1 MQAGDRSASGIMS
14 LLLESARKIE
24 VNLEG
29 GVVSQ
34 SYDGASVM
42 SGHKSGLQALVNSH
56 LERLII
62 YIHCFCHRLALVVKD
77 ALNSIPF
84 MHEHYSMVS
93 SLYNHFKL
101 KDISDLYDGNTLKRL
116 IETRWSG
123 HLATI
128 KAIDNDLQNVINCLC
143 TSTDRSVEV
152 QHRAISLGLYHQI
165 CNSSFILFNKI
176 LKEILEILN
185 IANLTFQ
192 SKGSNI
198 TAHMEIVNGC
208 QREIDN
214 ISSVYNTDK
223 ICQDLQFLTIYYINH
238 VKRPGRDRNVPS
250 VLQKCI
256 ADTHLP
262 SDVSGN
268 DSLHD
273 ASSRLRQ
280 VVVALKICF

>member
-1 MQAGDRSASGIMS
+1 M
-14 LLLESARKIE
+14 
-24 VNLEG
+24 
-29 GVVSQ
+29 
-34 SYDGASVM
+34 
-42 SGHKSGLQALVNSH
+42 
-56 LERLII
+56 
-62 YIHCFCHRLALVVKD
+62 
-77 ALNSIPF
+77 
-84 MHEHYSMVS
+84 
-93 SLYNHFKL
+93 
-101 KDISDLYDGNTLKRL
+101 KRL

-128 KAIDNDLQNVINCLC
+128 KAIDNDLQNIINCLYS

-152 QHRAISLGLYHQI
+152 HRAISLGLYHQV
-165 CNSSFILFNKI
+165 CNSSFILFHKI
-176 LKEILEILN
+176 LKGILEILN
-185 IANLTFQ
+185 ITSLTFQ

-198 TAHMEIVNGC
+198 TANMEIVNEC

-223 ICQDLQFLTIYYINH
+223 ICQDLQFLSIYYINH
-238 VKRPGRDRNVPS
+238 AKRPGRDRNIPS

-256 ADTHLP
+256 VDTHLP

-280 VVVALKICF
+280 VVVELKDRLLAEFNTRFTDNNVELWTSMEASNPKSKTYIEPFILKSL

>member
-1 MQAGDRSASGIMS
+1 MADGSTDKTGKEIEGLAVRYIDIKWKKWELKNTIDIVQADDRSASGIMS

-34 SYDGASVM
+34 SNDGASVM
-42 SGHKSGLQALVNSH
+42 SGHKSGLQALLNSH
-56 LERLII
+56 LGRLII

-84 MHEHYSMVS
+84 IHEHYSVVS

-101 KDISDLYDGNTLKRL
+101 KDISDLYDGNSLKRL

-128 KAIDNDLQNVINCLC
+128 KAIDNDLQNVINCLYS

-152 QHRAISLGLYHQI
+152 QHRAISLGLYHQV

-176 LKEILEILN
+176 LKEILESLN
-185 IANLTFQ
+185 IASLTFQ
-192 SKGSNI
+192 SK
-198 TAHMEIVNGC
+198 
-208 QREIDN
+208 
-214 ISSVYNTDK
+214 
-223 ICQDLQFLTIYYINH
+223 
-238 VKRPGRDRNVPS
+238 RP
-250 VLQKCI
+250 
-256 ADTHLP
+256 
-262 SDVSGN
+262 
-268 DSLHD
+268 
-273 ASSRLRQ
+273 
-280 VVVALKICF
+280 

>member
-1 MQAGDRSASGIMS
+1 
-14 LLLESARKIE
+14 
-24 VNLEG
+24 
-29 GVVSQ
+29 
-34 SYDGASVM
+34 M
-42 SGHKSGLQALVNSH
+42 SGHKSGLQALLNSH
-56 LERLII
+56 LGRLII

-84 MHEHYSMVS
+84 IHEHYSVVS

-101 KDISDLYDGNTLKRL
+101 KDISDLYDGNSLKRL

-128 KAIDNDLQNVINCLC
+128 KAIDNDLQNVINCLYS

-152 QHRAISLGLYHQI
+152 QHRAISLGLYHQV
-165 CNSSFILFNKI
+165 CNSSYILFNKI

-185 IANLTFQ
+185 IASLTFQ

-198 TAHMEIVNGC
+198 TANMEIVNEC

-223 ICQDLQFLTIYYINH
+223 ICQDLQYITSIML
-238 VKRPGRDRNVPS
+238 KGQAETEISQMSCRNVLWIPTFPQMCPEMI
-250 VLQKCI
+250 VCMTPHHVFAKL
-256 ADTHLP
+256 L
-262 SDVSGN
+262 
-268 DSLHD
+268 
-273 ASSRLRQ
+273 SS
-280 VVVALKICF
+280 LKICF